1 MGQNSADK
9 SCLNFGNGSK
19 DSKGHTFTTSSK
31 SVAVRNEW
39 IQAVLP
45 RRTKPEREETYREVL
60 GQSRSMLQ
68 SPDTSVLHTTGME
81 FRM

>member
-1 MGQNSADK
+1 MGHNSAVK
-9 SCLNFGNGSK
+9 SSLNFGNGSK
-19 DSKGHTFTTSSK
+19 DSRGHTFTTSSK

-45 RRTKPEREETYREVL
+45 RRTKPEREKYREVR
-60 GQSRSMLQ
+60 GQSRSMFQ
-68 SPDTSVLHTTGME
+68 SPDTSVLQTTGME